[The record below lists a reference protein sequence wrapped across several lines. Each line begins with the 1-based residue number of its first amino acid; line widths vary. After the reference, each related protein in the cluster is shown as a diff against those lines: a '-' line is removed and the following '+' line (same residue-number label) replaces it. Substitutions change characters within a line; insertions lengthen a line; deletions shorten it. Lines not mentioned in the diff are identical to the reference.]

1 MHRVYKWP
9 LVIAVFLF
17 GNMAEAR
24 TYLVDFGT
32 TDSYR
37 GITTPSPDLNG
48 NHWNGIPIGADPS
61 PYRGTMVDTS
71 GVTNN
76 ITLGFSTTFG
86 TDSYNGPA
94 GDTTVGPPT
103 DALDPAKLANTDID
117 ATALGLL
124 GIKQAAFDFVNGTNV
139 RFEIGGLDPLL
150 TYDLVFFGSAK
161 HNTDSTTIYE
171 AYTDSAYTLLA
182 SSATLNVHTPGSAG
196 LHNRNQTATLRDIK
210 PSAGGSIY
218 IQFRGTA
225 GGSGYLNAMQIIE
238 GVRPIDGRDVAY
250 IKVLHPSSG
259 RQVVAQTDGS
269 TKVTSPAATELRA
282 HWYLF
287 SRADTSVVFIRN
299 RITGEAL
306 RAATDSGSVVTATY
320 DPDDP
325 RQTWKLETLSVPG
338 GQVSRLRIDGTQA
351 ALTAGVDGASAT
363 VSAYDSANSNQ
374 NWILPE
380 LERGGLFPWT
390 SYDEDGSPVLT
401 GGAAVVRSSFSE
413 GPLPLAAE
421 AQKRGLIELTAVG
434 AKVRWTTSAAMDVMT
449 LRYSVADGS
458 AGTLTLKIT
467 DPSNNVSTQKVAVT
481 SAQAWVYLDAQGVE
495 NQTPGTGRIPA
506 KRFNEARIKLSQSFP
521 AGSTLELSRET
532 GDLAASVDLLETEVA
547 ENASPANLADFLN
560 VRDYGAVGDGVTND
574 TPALKTCISAAQL
587 DGKGVYLP
595 AGTYR
600 LTEEVTLPAGMKLQ
614 GAGMWKTE
622 LIFSQTTG
630 TLYGGQ
636 GLGGIKASGSNTM
649 VRDLYLKSA
658 QTARD
663 YGYKGLKG
671 YWGTGSLIENVWVDQ
686 AETGAW
692 IADFSNDAALFTDGL
707 IMRNCRL
714 RNCFADGVNYAS
726 GTRNSVVENCHVRG
740 CGDDGIAAW
749 ASGRNNNKPTTR
761 NQQIRYNTVE
771 CVYRAGG
778 IGVFGGEGHKIHH
791 NLVRDQVAGPGLR
804 FNTVF
809 VYLGSTLAGYPFGS
823 QVIQV
828 YENTL
833 ERTGSLSNYGEHSG
847 AIELQTQYTNVEN
860 IRFTNIDIVTT
871 QYQAI
876 RFSRLDYIPVTP
888 IPVFANLTF
897 TGLTLSGSPLGV
909 LIEANTYG
917 SASLSTSASVND
929 LSPNFSLTAPPP
941 PAPTLSSFSPV
952 SGGAGTTVTLNGS
965 GLASLTSVKL
975 GTASASFS
983 VSSDSLVTA
992 VVPAGAV
999 TAKISVENAS
1009 GSALS
1014 STSFTVQQVNQAPT
1028 PSLGLPASVTLPL
1041 GAGLRLLASAT
1052 DDGLPSGATL
1062 SYLWTVVS
1070 APAGGVA
1077 AFDDATLPNTGVNF
1091 NLAGSY
1097 LLRLNVTDG
1106 DLTGSIDLTV
1116 SHGLPATGSGQDV
1129 GSVGLAGS
1137 SSSSGGIWTL
1147 QGSGVDI
1154 WDNADGFHFRYAALT
1169 GDGFI
1174 QARLLSQTNTDPWA
1188 KTGLMIR
1195 DELTPGS
1202 THAFLAGTVANGL
1215 AFQNRPTSGGLS
1227 LHEPLGSYS
1236 YGTWLRIVRTGSTI
1250 SAYKSVNGTTWTPV
1264 GASVAPSMSGTVY
1277 IGLAMTSHN
1286 NAALG
1291 TATFDNLQG
1300 SGFGT
1305 PALSVLAGDD
1315 LTLEVGQAATLTGS
1329 ASGAISTQ
1337 WQKISGPG
1345 AVSFGSAASLSTTMT
1360 ASAAGTYRIR
1370 LLANDGTLQT
1380 FDELVVSVEDS
1391 TKTPATVTL
1400 TGLAA
1405 TYDGKAKPVTV
1416 TTTPADLNVEI
1427 TYNGSLTAPT
1437 AAGSYPVQATIQEAN
1452 YRGTANGTLVIGKA
1466 TASLVLANLSS
1477 SYDGQ
1482 QKTASAATTPANLGV
1497 AFTYDGSPTAPI
1509 QAGSYAVTASLN
1521 DANYQGTASGTL
1533 VITKATASIILTD
1546 LNQTYDGFA
1555 VNAGTTTSP
1564 SGLNVT
1570 FTYNGSGSPPTQA
1583 GTYSVTGTIQDNNYQ
1598 GTASGSLVVA
1608 KATANVTL
1616 GNLSAVYNGSPKAAT
1631 ASTDPAGLN
1640 VILNYNGSST
1650 APTSVGTYAVIG
1662 TVQDTNYQGTAS
1674 GNLVIGAAVT
1684 AKGTVLVDFGTI
1696 QTTSPTGGI
1705 YWNNCTSVGTLTNL
1719 VTTNNTKS
1727 GFTLTLTNGSFGGG
1741 DWVPVMTAQM
1751 GLFQVSNA
1759 ARDGLIS
1766 VPGDGV
1772 RSVKIGGL
1780 NANLTYRLGVYAGR
1794 SINEKRATL
1803 YRVRGATTN
1812 SGALTTSGSGISSV
1826 NYNNRNILTFTNLV
1840 PDATGALYLDYQ
1852 TMVGSYAHLNAISIE
1867 EVAPGGSAGPRMDSV
1882 LVDFGGV
1889 TTPNP
1894 TSGRHWNNASAAVPL
1909 LTNLINS
1916 GGTNSGVRLEFTGGT
1931 VTNNDSLA
1939 VTPNATLG
1947 VFNVSSAAVDGMYT
1961 TDANTGTTLKLSGLN
1976 RSNTYQLKLFGSR
1989 GDPER
1994 RLTLY
1999 TVTGQGTNQATL
2011 VTSGT
2016 NMSSGS
2022 TNFNHTM
2029 VAVLTNLVPDTNG
2042 ALSVNYRVLGG
2053 QFAYLNAL
2061 ELSYPAALT
2070 ALETWQT
2077 TYFPSDPTGTLAQPL
2092 SDPDGDGWVNLLEFS
2107 QGTLPTSSS
2116 GGQISMGIQV
2126 ATNSAST
2133 NGPTFSFR
2141 RRSGNGTGTTESGYT
2156 VDGITYTLKA
2166 SPSLS
2171 SANWQS
2177 GSSVIQQVGT
2187 PVNNGDGTETVT
2199 VRILGS
2205 NQTSFLKMEVSLP

>member
-1 MHRVYKWP
+1 MHPAYNCL
-9 LVIAVFLF
+9 LVVPILLLGSLAD
-17 GNMAEAR
+17 AR

-32 TDSYR
+32 TDSWR
-37 GITTPSPDLNG
+37 GISTPSPDLNG
-48 NHWNGIPIGADPS
+48 NHWNGIPIGVGPS
-61 PYRGTMVDTS
+61 PYRANMVDTS
-71 GVTNN
+71 GVINN
-76 ITLGFSTTFG
+76 ITFGFSTPFG

-94 GDTTVGPPT
+94 GATDSATLTTNLQ
-103 DALDPAKLANTDID
+103 ATDID
-117 ATALGLL
+117 AAALGLL

-161 HNTDSTTIYE
+161 FNSDSTSLYE

-182 SSATLNVHTPGSAG
+182 SSATLNVHTPGSAW
-196 LHNRNQTATLRDIK
+196 LHNRNQTATLRNIK

-218 IQFRGTA
+218 IQLRGTA
-225 GGSGYLNAMQIIE
+225 GGAGYLNAMQIIE

-259 RQVVAQTDGS
+259 RQLVAQTDGS
-269 TKVTSPAATELRA
+269 TKVTFPSATELRA

-306 RAATDSGSVVTATY
+306 RAATDSGSVVTAPY
-320 DPDDP
+320 DPEDP

-338 GQVSRLRIDGTQA
+338 AKVSRLRIDGTQA
-351 ALTAGVDGASAT
+351 ALSAGVDGAPAT
-363 VSAYDSANSNQ
+363 VSAYDSANANQ

-401 GGAAVVRSSFSE
+401 GGAAVVRSAYLE

-467 DPSNNVSTQKVAVT
+467 DPSNNVRTQKVPVT

-495 NQTPGTGRIPA
+495 NQTPGTGRIPG

-547 ENASPANLADFLN
+547 ENVSPANLADFLN
-560 VRDYGAVGDGVTND
+560 VRDYGAVGNGIAND
-574 TPALKTCISAAQL
+574 TPALKTCLFAAQL

-600 LTEEVTLPAGMKLQ
+600 LTEEVTLPAGMELQ
-614 GAGMWKTE
+614 GAGMWRTE
-622 LIFSQTTG
+622 LIFSQATA

-761 NQQIRYNTVE
+761 NQQFRYNTVE

-833 ERTGSLSNYGEHSG
+833 ERTGSLSNYGEPSG
-847 AIELQTQYTNVEN
+847 AIELQTQYTKVEN

-897 TGLTLSGSPLGV
+897 TGLTFSGSPLGV

-941 PAPTLSSFSPV
+941 PLPTLSSFSPA
-952 SGGAGTTVTLNGS
+952 SGAPGTTVTLNGS
-965 GLASLTSVKL
+965 GLASLTSVKF

-983 VSSDSLVTA
+983 VSSDNLVTA

-999 TAKISVENAS
+999 TAKISVENTS
-1009 GSALS
+1009 GLALS
-1014 STSFTVQQVNQAPT
+1014 ATSFTVQQVNQAPA
-1028 PSLGLPASVTLPL
+1028 PSLGLPGSVTLPL

-1052 DDGLPSGATL
+1052 DDGQPSGGTL
-1062 SYLWTVVS
+1062 AYLWTVVS

-1077 AFDDATLPNTGVNF
+1077 AFDDATLPNTAVAF

-1106 DLTGSIDLTV
+1106 ELTGSVDLTV

-1129 GSVGLAGS
+1129 GAVALAGA
-1137 SSSSGGIWTL
+1137 SSSSGGVWTL
-1147 QGSGVDI
+1147 KASGVDI
-1154 WDNADGFHFRYAALT
+1154 YDYADGFHFRYAALN

-1188 KTGLMIR
+1188 KAGLMIR

-1215 AFQNRPTSGGLS
+1215 ALQNRPTAGGLS

-1250 SAYKSVNGTTWTPV
+1250 SAFKSVNGTTWTPV
-1264 GASVAPSMSGTVY
+1264 GTSVAPSMSGTVY
-1277 IGLAMTSHN
+1277 IGLAVTSHN
-1286 NAALG
+1286 NAALS

-1305 PALSVLAGDD
+1305 PALTVLAGADQ
-1315 LTLEVGQAATLTGS
+1315 TLEVGQSGTLAGTAA
-1329 ASGAISTQ
+1329 GAVSTQ
-1337 WQKISGPG
+1337 WQKVSGPG
-1345 AVSFGSAASLSTTMT
+1345 TVSFGSATSLSTTVS
-1360 ASAAGTYRIR
+1360 ASAAGTYRLR
-1370 LLANDGTLQT
+1370 LVANDGTLQT

-1391 TKTPATVTL
+1391 TKTPAMVTL
-1400 TGLAA
+1400 AGLTT
-1405 TYDGKAKPVTV
+1405 TYDGNAKPVTA
-1416 TTTPADLNVEI
+1416 TTSPSGLNVEI
-1427 TYNGSLTAPT
+1427 TYNGSLTAPS
-1437 AAGSYPVQATIQEAN
+1437 AAGNYPVQATIQNAN
-1452 YRGTANGTLVIGKA
+1452 YRGTASGTLVIGKA
-1466 TASLVLANLSS
+1466 TATLTLEGLTPT
-1477 SYDGQ
+1477 YDGQ
-1482 QKTASAATTPANLGV
+1482 QKTASATTTPANLGV
-1497 AFTYDGSPTAPI
+1497 TFAYDGSPTAPI
-1509 QAGSYAVTASLN
+1509 QAGSYAVIAAIN
-1521 DANYQGTASGTL
+1521 DANYQGTASGTMA
-1533 VITKATASIILTD
+1533 IAKAVATLNLTD
-1546 LNQTYDGFA
+1546 LNQTYDGLA
-1555 VNAGTTTSP
+1555 INAGATTIP
-1564 SGLNVT
+1564 AGLNVA
-1570 FTYNGSGSPPTQA
+1570 FTYNGSATPPTQA
-1583 GTYSVTGTIQDNNYQ
+1583 GTYSVTGTIQDDNYQ

-1616 GNLSAVYNGSPKAAT
+1616 GNLSAVYNGSPRAAT
-1631 ASTDPAGLN
+1631 ASTDPTGLP
-1640 VILNYNGSST
+1640 LSLTYNGSSIPPT
-1650 APTSVGTYAVIG
+1650 AVGTYAVIG
-1662 TVQDTNYQGTAS
+1662 TVQDPNYEGTGT

-1684 AKGTVLVDFGTI
+1684 AKGIVLVDFGTI
-1696 QTTSPTGGI
+1696 QTTSPTGGL

-1719 VTTNNTKS
+1719 VTTNNVRS

-1766 VPGDGV
+1766 VPEDGV
-1772 RSVKIGGL
+1772 RTVKIGGL
-1780 NANLTYRLGVYAGR
+1780 NASLTYRLGIFAGK

-1803 YRVRGATTN
+1803 YRVRGASTN

-1840 PDATGALYLDYQ
+1840 PDSTGALYLDYQ
-1852 TMVGSYAHLNAISIE
+1852 TMIGSYAHLNAISIE

-1889 TTPNP
+1889 TTPSP
-1894 TSGRHWNNASAAVPL
+1894 TSGRHWNNAGAAVPL

-1916 GGTNSGVRLEFTGGT
+1916 GGTNAGIRLEFTGGN

-1939 VTPNATLG
+1939 VSPNATLG
-1947 VFNVSSAAVDGMYT
+1947 VFNVSNAVVDGMYT
-1961 TDANTGTTLKLSGLN
+1961 PDANTGTTLKLSGLN

-2022 TNFNHTM
+2022 TNYNHTM
-2029 VAVLTNLVPDTNG
+2029 VAVLTNLIPDTNG
-2042 ALSVNYRVLGG
+2042 ALSVNYRVVGG
-2053 QFAYLNAL
+2053 QFAYLNAM
-2061 ELSYPAALT
+2061 ELSYPAALN
-2070 ALETWQT
+2070 ALETWQV
-2077 TYFPSDPTGTLAQPL
+2077 TYFPGDPTGTLAQL
-2092 SDPDGDGWVNLLEFS
+2092 LADPDRDGWSNLLEFA
-2107 QGTLPTSSS
+2107 QGGNPNTSSGS
-2116 GGQISMGIQV
+2116 GLGLQV
-2126 ATNSAST
+2126 STNPSST
-2133 NGPTFSFR
+2133 NGPSFSFR
-2141 RRSGNGTGTTESGYT
+2141 RRGGSGTGSTETGYT
-2156 VDGITYTLKA
+2156 VDGVTYTLKA
-2166 SPSLS
+2166 SPTLTTP
-2171 SANWQS
+2171 NWQT
-2177 GSSVIQQVGT
+2177 GSNVIQQVGT

-2199 VRILGS
+2199 VRILGT
-2205 NQTSFLKMEVSLP
+2205 NPACFLKMEISTP